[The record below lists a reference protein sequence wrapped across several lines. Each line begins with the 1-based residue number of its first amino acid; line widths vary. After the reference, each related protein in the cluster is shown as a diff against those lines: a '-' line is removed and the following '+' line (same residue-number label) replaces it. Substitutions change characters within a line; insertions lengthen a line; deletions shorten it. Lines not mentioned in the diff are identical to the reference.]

1 MRFRY
6 PSYVNHRNNLICL
19 FISAALI
26 IYLGYGIQYL
36 FLVLI
41 VSLTIAY
48 FGSTQISSNYHL
60 PAISNAD
67 ITEKKISISF
77 DDGFTDPENTNAILE
92 LLDHFK
98 IKATFFCIGKN
109 LTNNSQLELLKKADE
124 QGHIIGNHSYSHH
137 FLYDFFSSAAI
148 KKDTIKA
155 DKLIYN
161 NIGKS
166 PRFYRPPYGI
176 TTPMIARAFKR
187 LPHQMIGWSLRS
199 LDTVIKQPD
208 KLLERVQKKLKP
220 GDILLFHDHTPYM
233 SDFLPLFMEHILK
246 EGYQVVP
253 IDELIGQKPYQ

>member
-1 MRFRY
+1 MIL
-6 PSYVNHRNNLICL
+6 S
-19 FISAALI
+19 
-26 IYLGYGIQYL
+26 LGSDIQL
-36 FLVLI
+36 LLLVLI
-41 VSLTIAY
+41 VSLTVAY
-48 FGSTQISSNYHL
+48 FGSTQVSSNYHL
-60 PAISNAD
+60 PAISYAD
-67 ITEKKISISF
+67 NPEKKISISF
-77 DDGFTDPENTNAILE
+77 DDGFIDPDNTNTILE

-109 LTNNSQLELLKKADE
+109 LTNKAQLELLKKADK

-137 FLYDFFSSAAI
+137 FLYDFFSADAI
-148 KKDTIKA
+148 QKDTLKA
-155 DKLIYN
+155 DELIYDQ
-161 NIGKS
+161 IGKT

-176 TTPMIARAFKR
+176 TTPMIARAFKK

-220 GDILLFHDHTPYM
+220 GDILLFHDHTPYI

-253 IDELIGQKPYQ
+253 IHELIGQRPYQ